1 MLEADGERE
10 ARVNWLCGRPVARK
24 GSVNML
30 RAFIKVGERG
40 GMAMFCVEVILGS
53 AGLD

>member
-30 RAFIKVGERG
+30 RAFMKVGERG
-40 GMAMFCVEVILGS
+40 GMVMYIEEIVWRE
-53 AGLD
+53 GLD